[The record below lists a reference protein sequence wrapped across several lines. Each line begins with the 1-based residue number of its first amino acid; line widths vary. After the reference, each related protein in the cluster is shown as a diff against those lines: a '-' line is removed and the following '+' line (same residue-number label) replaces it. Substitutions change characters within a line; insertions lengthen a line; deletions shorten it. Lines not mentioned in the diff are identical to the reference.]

1 MMPAISSTPAK
12 MSPTSNSTLNK
23 SGLEF
28 SKRDLKRTGSCEVIT
43 LPKGAELLKND
54 KTVHDTET
62 EDKTETEG
70 NPETEEST
78 TTGVNTKNGKGTET
92 EENTK
97 TKEDTKKSDD
107 SIKESDMI
115 NYLFA
120 SHEEACAR
128 VNRRHLPP
136 PETKKSGTRLS
147 ELLPLSPAEPY
158 IRHSARADSSRL
170 PLNLDRWYTTP
181 RTREWRRYE
190 SSERDRWN

>member
-1 MMPAISSTPAK
+1 MPAISSTPAK

-23 SGLEF
+23 SGSEF
-28 SKRDLKRTGSCEVIT
+28 SERDLKKTGSCEVIT

-54 KTVHDTET
+54 KTVHDPDT
-62 EDKTETEG
+62 EDKTKTER
-70 NPETEEST
+70 NLETEEST
-78 TTGVNTKNGKGTET
+78 TTGENTKTGKGTET
-92 EENTK
+92 EESIK
-97 TKEDTKKSDD
+97 TTEDTKKSDD
-107 SIKESDMI
+107 SIKEIDMI

-120 SHEEACAR
+120 SHDEACAR

-136 PETKKSGTRLS
+136 PTPKKSGTRLS
-147 ELLPLSPAEPY
+147 EFLPPSPIEAY

-170 PLNLDRWYTTP
+170 HLNLDRWYTRP

>member
-1 MMPAISSTPAK
+1 

-23 SGLEF
+23 SGSEF
-28 SKRDLKRTGSCEVIT
+28 SERDLKRTGSCEVIT
-43 LPKGAELLKND
+43 LPKRAELLKND
-54 KTVHDTET
+54 KTVYDTDT
-62 EDKTETEG
+62 EDKT
-70 NPETEEST
+70 ETEEST
-78 TTGVNTKNGKGTET
+78 TTGENTKNGKGSET
-92 EENTK
+92 EENIK

-136 PETKKSGTRLS
+136 PEPKKSGTRLS
-147 ELLPLSPAEPY
+147 ESFPLNPIEAY
-158 IRHSARADSSRL
+158 IRQSARADSSRL
-170 PLNLDRWYTTP
+170 HLSLDQWYTRP